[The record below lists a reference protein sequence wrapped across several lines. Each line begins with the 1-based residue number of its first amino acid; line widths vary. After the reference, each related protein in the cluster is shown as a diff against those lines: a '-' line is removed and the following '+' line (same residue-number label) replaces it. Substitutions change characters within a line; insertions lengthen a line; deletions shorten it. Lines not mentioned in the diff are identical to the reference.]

1 LEDDEQESALV
12 GSGSGTFLAAV
23 VLILGGCPT
32 ESPVKPA
39 GLEQKI

>member
-1 LEDDEQESALV
+1 MSKNLRWLV
-12 GSGSGTFLAAV
+12 LGPGTFLAAV